1 MVYIR
6 GREKQKEFNMK
17 DLNMIEEYNYDLFLV
32 NTSKEVIDLVSNGAD
47 VNFVN
52 YKGFTPLFVARNV
65 EVAKTLVEN
74 GADVNYQNSDGET
87 AVFINPNMDVVRY
100 LVSCGSKINH
110 RNKKGQTV
118 LFKTNKLLNV
128 ARLINMGCNPFLKS
142 VDGHYHYEN
151 MTMADRKNYSQF
163 IEVFKNNVRKKNEE
177 RMLLSV

>member
-1 MVYIR
+1 
-6 GREKQKEFNMK
+6 MK
-17 DLNMIEEYNYDLFLV
+17 DLNLIEEYNYDLFLV
-32 NTSKEVIDLVSNGAD
+32 NTYEEVVDLIKKGAD

-52 YKGFTPLFVARNV
+52 YKGFTPLSVARNV
-65 EVAKTLVEN
+65 DVAKALVEL
-74 GADVNYQNSDGET
+74 GADVNFMNNEGET
-87 AVFINPNMDVVRY
+87 PIFHNSNIDVVSY
-100 LVSCGSKINH
+100 LVSCGAKINQ
-110 RNKKGQTV
+110 RNNKGQTV

-177 RMLLSV
+177 RMLLSA

>member
-1 MVYIR
+1 
-6 GREKQKEFNMK
+6 
-17 DLNMIEEYNYDLFLV
+17 
-32 NTSKEVIDLVSNGAD
+32 
-47 VNFVN
+47 
-52 YKGFTPLFVARNV
+52 
-65 EVAKTLVEN
+65 VAKALVEN

-100 LVSCGSKINH
+100 LVSCGAKINH
-110 RNKKGQTV
+110 RNNKGQTV

-163 IEVFKNNVRKKNEE
+163 IEVFKNNVRK
-177 RMLLSV
+177 RMKKECY